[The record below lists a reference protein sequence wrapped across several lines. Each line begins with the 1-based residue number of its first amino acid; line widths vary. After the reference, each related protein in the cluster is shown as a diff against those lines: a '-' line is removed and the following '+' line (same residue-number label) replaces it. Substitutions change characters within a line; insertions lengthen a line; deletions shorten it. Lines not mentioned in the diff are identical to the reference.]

1 MDAKEREYALSKI
14 VSEMIYFE
22 MTIEEV
28 DAALK
33 AEKEYREKESIA
45 FEQLNADIV
54 INMKK
59 VLDQLPG
66 LTEEVLKRR
75 IREML

>member
-1 MDAKEREYALSKI
+1 MPKEREYALSKI
-14 VSEMIYFE
+14 VSEMIHFE